1 MKCYFLTIL
10 MVIPLFIQ
18 AQQQIAPIPKNI
30 RQVKAATLAAFE
42 EAGIKIPTGPIGIN
56 VEVDEEGNSGKIR
69 FYTEL
74 DAKTTKLLTVSFS
87 ELDFFPA
94 RKRGEVIEGRKDLTI
109 ILKPVSSPAT
119 EEPVTIETESLPPLP
134 PFPGNETAL
143 EEEGLVDILGGSYRF
158 PPVLY
163 RRDLNDFSADELD
176 SKPVFLNLKVLK
188 NKHRARFPDRTRRP
202 LMLNVLVEEDGYVSD
217 FQIKREQDRH
227 FEIGQEWIDQMQFV
241 PALRE
246 GEPVAV
252 WVTVP
257 FFVP

>member
-10 MVIPLFIQ
+10 MVIPLFLH

-30 RQVKAATLAAFE
+30 RQVKEATLAAFD
-42 EAGIKIPTGPIGIN
+42 EAAMDVPTGPIGIN
-56 VEVDEEGNSGKIR
+56 VEVDEDGNPGKIR
-69 FYTEL
+69 FYTEF
-74 DAKTTKLLTVSFS
+74 DSKTKKLLTASFS

-94 RKRGEVIEGRKDLTI
+94 RKRGEAIEGRKDLTI
-109 ILKPVSSPAT
+109 ILKPVSAPAT
-119 EEPVTIETESLPPLP
+119 EEPIIIETESLPPPP
-134 PFPGNETAL
+134 PFPGSEPSFND
-143 EEEGLVDILGGSYRF
+143 EGLVDILGGSYRF
-158 PPVLY
+158 PPVLF

-188 NKHRARFPDRTRRP
+188 NEHRAMFPDRTRRP
-202 LMLNVLVEEDGYVSD
+202 LMLNVLVEKDGYVSD